1 MSYPQ
6 APWTLCGYAI
16 QTLQLIDVEKTRPF
30 IPPEFEIVSFFPG
43 KTLGGIYV
51 SSYSVGSVLQYN
63 ELIVAAGFVSYAG
76 KIGAWI
82 SHIYVDNPDS
92 VAGGR
97 EIWGLPKELADF
109 TWDNS
114 NHNSQVA
121 IAQNNK
127 QLCTISYSKPSLKV
141 PLPFKGSVFSQ
152 LGSNIIMF
160 DGDLS
165 SQIGLT
171 SSKVNIPTESP
182 FYSLNLTQPWLTAYC
197 DDLRFVA
204 GIPEVVG
211 EKAVEFSYS

>member
-16 QTLQLIDVEKTRPF
+16 QTLQLIDVDKTRPF
-30 IPPEFEIVSFFPG
+30 IPPEFEIVSIFPG

-51 SSYSVGSVLQYN
+51 SSYGLGSVLQYN
-63 ELIVAAGFVSYAG
+63 ELIIAAGFVSYAG

-114 NHNSQVA
+114 QNNSQVA
-121 IAQNNK
+121 IAQGNK
-127 QLCTISYSKPSLKV
+127 QLCTISYNKPSLKF
-141 PLPFKGSVFSQ
+141 PLPFKGSVFSKMS
-152 LGSNIIMF
+152 GNILMF
-160 DGDLS
+160 DGELS

-171 SSKVNIPTESP
+171 GSKVNVPAESP
-182 FYSLNLTQPWLTAYC
+182 FYSLNLTQPWLTVYC